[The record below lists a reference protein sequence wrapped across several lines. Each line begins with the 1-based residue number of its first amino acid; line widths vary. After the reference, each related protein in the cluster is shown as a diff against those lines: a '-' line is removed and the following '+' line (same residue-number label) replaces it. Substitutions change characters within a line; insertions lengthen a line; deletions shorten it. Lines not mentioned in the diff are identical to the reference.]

1 MSKVARVKR
10 PCDSK
15 DENGSTKENPGWT
28 NIGFANKSKT
38 GNGLNLHLNF
48 QPLVY
53 KDKKGNPTVETIYL
67 YDYEKKQEASND
79 QQPV

>member
-10 PCDSK
+10 PWSSK

-48 QPLVY
+48 QPLVTN
-53 KDKKGNPTVETIYL
+53 GRVETIYL